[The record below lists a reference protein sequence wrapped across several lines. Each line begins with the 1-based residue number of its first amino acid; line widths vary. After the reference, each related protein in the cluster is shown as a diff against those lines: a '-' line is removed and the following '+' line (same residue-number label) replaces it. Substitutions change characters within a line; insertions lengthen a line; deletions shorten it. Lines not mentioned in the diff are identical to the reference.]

1 MIEKRVTDKA
11 NEVIFDLLN
20 KIQTTVNQYGSHE
33 VLESQT
39 MAVQRLT
46 WLAET
51 KQETKQEGK

>member
-20 KIQTTVNQYGSHE
+20 KIQTTVNQSGSQE
-33 VLESQT
+33 YLDGLT
-39 MAVQRLT
+39 MATQRLT

-51 KQETKQEGK
+51 KQEIKSEEK

>member
-20 KIQTTVNQYGSHE
+20 KIQTTVNENGSQE
-33 VLESQT
+33 WLDIMAS
-39 MAVQRLT
+39 AVQRLT

-51 KQETKQEGK
+51 KQEEN

>member
-20 KIQTTVNQYGSHE
+20 KIQTTVNENGTQDYLDS
-33 VLESQT
+33 LT
-39 MAVQRLT
+39 MATQRLT

-51 KQETKQEGK
+51 KQEEK